1 MSGKWSDLPRDLLS
15 QIAKG
20 LGLIDFL
27 SFRGVCKD
35 WNTASLEV
43 SPLEVS
49 PVDKSA
55 LCDPWFLIYGG
66 EGSHCS
72 LISHQN
78 KCYTI
83 NLPELD
89 GATCLA
95 SYEGWLLLFGNG
107 SLFFFCPFSRAKLEL
122 PNCPFTEACD
132 HVAAFS
138 AAPTCEDC
146 IVVVLN
152 SSSDSELELF
162 MLCKG
167 EDEWVKSSFR
177 GYKFSKITTALY
189 YEKNEF
195 HFLDGENGLV
205 TFSAS
210 KSKAW
215 NKYCMRASTDKCSPS
230 TLLHYIIRKNSFQ
243 WTNENREKGFIEAN
257 DSISTCGTI
266 VPHVSGK
273 CDMIIRSESIE
284 AQTQPGSRHLKGV
297 WIQPRYLYVSS
308 TQTW

>member
-1 MSGKWSDLPRDLLS
+1 MSVKWSDLPRDLLS
-15 QIAKG
+15 QIANC

-27 SFRGVCKD
+27 RFGVVCKD
-35 WNTASLEV
+35 WNTASFKAFKV
-43 SPLEVS
+43 SPD
-49 PVDKSA
+49 DKSV

-66 EGSHCS
+66 EGSDCS
-72 LISHQN
+72 LLNPQN

-107 SLFFFCPFSRAKLEL
+107 SLFFFCPFSKAKIEL
-122 PNCPFTEACD
+122 PNCPFTEARD

-138 AAPTCEDC
+138 AVPTSKDC

-152 SSSDSELELF
+152 TSSNSELHLS

-167 EDEWVKSSFR
+167 EDQWVKSSFS
-177 GYKFSKITTALY
+177 GHKFSKIRTALY
-189 YEKNEF
+189 YENNDF

-210 KSKAW
+210 KSKW
-215 NKYCMRASTDKCSPS
+215 NKYYMRVCTDKSPPS
-230 TLLHYIIRKNSFQ
+230 TLLHYIISKKTFQ
-243 WTNENREKGFIEAN
+243 LRNEKREKGFIKAN

-266 VPHVSGK
+266 VPHASGK
-273 CDMIIRSESIE
+273 CDTIFRSESIE
-284 AQTQPGSRHLKGV
+284 AETKPGSRHLKGV
-297 WIQPRYLYVSS
+297 WIQPRYLYAPS